1 MLLEGTAEIFL
12 GRAFVWFFLERF
24 RKFFLER
31 GEFPEGCQRD
41 ILRGERFLVAVF
53 LQVVRKTARELEG
66 EKEKKKL
73 RKTEQR
79 ALRGGVAERSPGR
92 VSIRERKTKEE
103 EERQTERE
111 GGEKQSK
118 LQEVWSRKSEV
129 EQLDTHLVLQERGV
143 FRI

>member
-1 MLLEGTAEIFL
+1 M
-12 GRAFVWFFLERF
+12 
-24 RKFFLER
+24 
-31 GEFPEGCQRD
+31 
-41 ILRGERFLVAVF
+41 AVF